1 VLNAK
6 VSLKKTRTTAAMQKP
21 SHKALPGGEV
31 DKAFY
36 LVADLLKTNV
46 LHPHY
51 AQSDSS
57 SVCLE

>member
-1 VLNAK
+1 
-6 VSLKKTRTTAAMQKP
+6 MQKP
-21 SHKALPGGEV
+21 SRKAPPGGEE

-51 AQSDSS
+51 EQSDSS
-57 SVCLE
+57 NVYRE